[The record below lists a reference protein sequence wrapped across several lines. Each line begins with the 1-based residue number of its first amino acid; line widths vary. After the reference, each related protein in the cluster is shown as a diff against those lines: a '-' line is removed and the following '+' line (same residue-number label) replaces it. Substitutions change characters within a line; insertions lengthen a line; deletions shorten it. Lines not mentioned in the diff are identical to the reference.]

1 MSDIVNANT
10 KKQPVFITIIIALR
24 NKSSCIEYTLNDITR
39 VISGLVN
46 DYEIVIID
54 NASSDD
60 SVETLEE
67 LTSPSGLSNL
77 QVYAL
82 TKEIDL
88 DAATWLGMENA
99 LGDYVIAFDPD
110 IDDLSILGKM
120 IDKAVS
126 GSDIVFATNLIKPR
140 RTLGYRMAEAF
151 FNFMYRQFNGID
163 LDKEAPKYRVLS
175 KRVINFI
182 AKHKQPILIYRC
194 LPTAGFRKSYL
205 EYENTQHK
213 IQAKHLGAGIEK
225 GIRLMIS
232 TTHAPMRLVMLLSLF
247 GAIVNVIYSLYVVL
261 VNLLVENV
269 APGWTSLSLQIAG
282 MFFLISLV
290 LLVLGEYVLN
300 VVSFLDSKPYYHIS
314 REFTSVKMQRL
325 ERPNIEEV
333 FYTDAKVN
341 NSDS

>member
-1 MSDIVNANT
+1 MSNIVNTNT
-10 KKQPVFITIIIALR
+10 DILPAFVTIIIALR
-24 NKSSCIEYTLNDITR
+24 NKSSCIKHTLNDITR
-39 VISGLVN
+39 VISNLVH
-46 DYEIVIID
+46 DYEIVIVD

-60 SVETLEE
+60 SLEILE
-67 LTSPSGLSNL
+67 DLTSPSGLANL

-110 IDDLSILGKM
+110 IDDLSILGEM

-126 GSDIVFATNLIKPR
+126 GSDIVFAANRIKPR
-140 RTLGYRMAEAF
+140 RTSGYRIAETL
-151 FNFMYRQFNGID
+151 FNLMYRQFNGIN

-175 KRVINFI
+175 KRVVNFI
-182 AKHKQPILIYRC
+182 AKHKQPVLIYRC

-205 EYENTQHK
+205 EYESTQHK
-213 IQAKHLGAGIEK
+213 IQTKHLSAGIEK

-247 GAIVNVIYSLYVVL
+247 GAIINVIYSLYVVL
-261 VNLLVENV
+261 VNLLVENI

-300 VVSFLDSKPYYHIS
+300 VMNFLDSKPYYHIS
-314 REFTSVKMQRL
+314 RELTSAKMQRL
-325 ERPNIEEV
+325 EKPNIEEV
-333 FYTDAKVN
+333 FPTDTKIN
-341 NSDS
+341 NSGN

>member
-1 MSDIVNANT
+1 MTIV
-10 KKQPVFITIIIALR
+10 IALR
-24 NKSSCIEYTLNDITR
+24 NRSSCIEYTLNDITT
-39 VISGLVN
+39 VISNLVS
-46 DYEIVIID
+46 DYEIVIVD

-60 SVETLEE
+60 SIETLEN
-67 LTSPSGLSNL
+67 LTSPSGLANL

-110 IDDLSILGKM
+110 INDLSILGEM

-126 GSDIVFATNLIKPR
+126 GSDIVFATNRIKPR
-140 RTLGYRMAEAF
+140 RTPGYRIAEVL

-163 LDKEAPKYRVLS
+163 LDKDAPKYRILS
-175 KRVINFI
+175 KRVVNFI
-182 AKHKQPILIYRC
+182 AKHKQPVLIYRC
-194 LPTAGFRKSYL
+194 LPTAGFRRCYL
-205 EYENTQHK
+205 EYENAQHK
-213 IQAKHLGAGIEK
+213 TQTKHIGAGIEK

-232 TTHAPMRLVMLLSLF
+232 TTQAPMRLVMLLSLF
-247 GAIVNVIYSLYVVL
+247 CAIINVIYSLYVVL
-261 VNLLVENV
+261 VNLLVENI

-300 VVSFLDSKPYYHIS
+300 MVSFLDSKPYYHIS
-314 REFTSVKMQRL
+314 REFTSAKMQRL
-325 ERPNIEEV
+325 DKPNIEEV
-333 FYTDAKVN
+333 FSADTKIN
-341 NSDS
+341 NSGN